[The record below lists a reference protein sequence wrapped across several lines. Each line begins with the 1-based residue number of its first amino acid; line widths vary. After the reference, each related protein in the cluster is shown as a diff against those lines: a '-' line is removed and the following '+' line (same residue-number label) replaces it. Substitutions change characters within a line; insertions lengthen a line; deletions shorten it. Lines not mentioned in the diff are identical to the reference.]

1 MSRLRSAA
9 TSVAGVDRRTVLTAV
24 GAVSL
29 AAGVG
34 FALRPTDSEAATAT
48 AATGQTPVA
57 QSRPAAAAPLAPY
70 RTGTTLATVST
81 PHGSGYRRLADG
93 PGWQRVVRTELAK
106 PKVGRDKRR
115 HALAA
120 FVQFT
125 DLHLQ
130 DVQHP
135 LRLEYLRAAHQD
147 VWRPHEALTVP
158 GAVSLVER
166 VNALRGAPVTGAP
179 LQFVMTTGDNTDN
192 NARSELEWFMKVMS
206 GGRITPNTG
215 DPRHYEGVQNSGL
228 SLYWQPEST
237 AGDGDKALGFPHL
250 DGFLAA
256 AIREVRSPGLDLP
269 WYSTV
274 GNHDALPL
282 GIYGAHGDPYL
293 AEAAIGGKKLFSVSA
308 ADAKKLQDSIWSGKD
323 PKGAAYRDFLKSQAS
338 GMRSVTADESRALY
352 TPAEYLKAHLDPAY
366 QGHGPAGHGYS
377 SANLDAG
384 TQYYAF
390 RIAEDVIG
398 ISLDTTDAG
407 GHYQG
412 SVGSA
417 QLKWLEKTLQDNK
430 GSHAVVFS
438 HHTSDSM
445 TNQRPDPAAPARC
458 GTPARG
464 GQRAGPARQCAGL
477 GQRAQARERDHPAPQ
492 QRGRILLGDLHR
504 LPHRP
509 PAPGPH
515 HRAGRQQGRHDLPV
529 HHPDRVRRPGPHRLH
544 RLLPD
549 RTGLPLP
556 RVGLQRPRREDRPG
570 GQLGRPQHGTGPQEG
585 LTHTPG
591 RHGTGRHG
599 TGRTGIFPRPHTT
612 GWGKTCESAPSW
624 RAPPPCS

>member
-9 TSVAGVDRRTVLTAV
+9 ASAAGIDRRTLLTAA

-34 FALRPTDSEAATAT
+34 CALRPTDSEAATTATGQVPVARSRPAT
-48 AATGQTPVA
+48 AAA
-57 QSRPAAAAPLAPY
+57 LAPY
-70 RTGTTLATVST
+70 SKGTTLATVST

-93 PGWQRVVRTELAK
+93 PGWPRVIRTELAR

-115 HALAA
+115 RALAA

-166 VNALRGAPVTGAP
+166 VNALRGAPVTGTP

-228 SLYWQPEST
+228 PLYWQPEST

-250 DGFLAA
+250 EGFLAA
-256 AIREVRSPGLDLP
+256 AIREVRSPGLNLP

-282 GIYGAHGDPYL
+282 GLYGAHGDPYL

-323 PKGAAYRDFLKSQAS
+323 PKGTAYRDFLKSRAS
-338 GMRSVTADESRALY
+338 GMRSVTPDESRALY
-352 TPAEYLKAHLDPAY
+352 TPDEYLKAHLDPAY
-366 QGHGPAGHGYS
+366 QGHGPVGHGYS
-377 SANLDAG
+377 SANVDAG

-412 SVGSA
+412 SVGTA
-417 QLKWLEKTLQDNK
+417 QLKWLNKTLQDNK
-430 GSHAVVFS
+430 DSYAVVFS

-445 TNQRPDPAAPARC
+445 VNTRPDPARPDEKRHTGAELVTLLSRHANVLAWVNGHKHENEITPHRNGAGRSFWEISTASHIDHPHLARIIELVDNKDGTISLFTTLIESAAPAR
-458 GTPARG
+458 TDFTDLS
-464 GQRAGPARQCAGL
+464 QTGL
-477 GQRAQARERDHPAPQ
+477 ASLYRELAFN
-492 QRGRILLGDLHR
+492 
-504 LPHRP
+504 
-509 PAPGPH
+509 APGAKTNL
-515 HRAGRQQGRHDLPV
+515 AGALA
-529 HHPDRVRRPGPHRLH
+529 DRNTELV
-544 RLLPD
+544 
-549 RTGLPLP
+549 
-556 RVGLQRPRREDRPG
+556 LQKG
-570 GQLGRPQHGTGPQEG
+570 
-585 LTHTPG
+585 
-591 RHGTGRHG
+591 
-599 TGRTGIFPRPHTT
+599 
-612 GWGKTCESAPSW
+612 
-624 RAPPPCS
+624 